1 MSSSQ
6 RIAPI
11 AMASLGFLVLLAGA
25 GLSLLRA
32 SLDRQAAA
40 SATPYVGT
48 VQFEATDSARCERF
62 AFDNRTGAVGHVST
76 PCTPAPR
83 SSDQGGG
90 GLRGVHDYFRSR

>member
-32 SLDRQAAA
+32 SLDRPAPAP
-40 SATPYVGT
+40 ATPYVGT
-48 VQFEATDSARCERF
+48 VQFERNDSARCERF
-62 AFDNRTGAVGHVST
+62 AFDNRTGAVDQVST
-76 PCTPAPR
+76 PCTPAAG
-83 SSDQGGG
+83 SSDQGGDR
-90 GLRGVHDYFRSR
+90 LRGVHDYFRSR